1 MFIIVNLALCPHTP
15 VLSLAIC
22 QYSFKCN
29 SKPGERFNF
38 TLLCIYSH
46 ARNIFIVSLMECP
59 SDEMGPIPHWEVSTE
74 TELLPFPLAI
84 G

>member
-29 SKPGERFNF
+29 SKP
-38 TLLCIYSH
+38 
-46 ARNIFIVSLMECP
+46 VSLMECP
-59 SDEMGPIPHWEVSTE
+59 SDEMGPIPHWEVGKYFTRF
-74 TELLPFPLAI
+74 TGKNYIPNAPLKEVYPDDP
-84 G
+84 